1 MSTSSTPHITKVGRR
16 RATVRFGDR
25 KRRFTG
31 IRLLLMRAWLPAGLL
46 ALWWVA
52 SAGSQNL
59 YFPPL
64 ETILTTLREDWFG
77 PAFMMHLVPSILKF
91 ITGFVIASVL
101 GVMFGLLVG
110 MYPLLR
116 SAVDPILQFLRSLPP
131 PVLLPIGLLLFG
143 IGPAMNISIIVAGAI
158 WPTLLNTI
166 DGVRSLDPQQ
176 ADMARCYK
184 LTRFQRIRYVILP
197 NAGPQIFAGLR
208 TTLQMSI
215 ILIVVSEM
223 IASTNGIGFYV
234 LNSQQSFA
242 VPQTWAG
249 TFVLGIL
256 GYLANLIFIRFEARV
271 LQWQTG
277 LRMSTGTGA

>member
-1 MSTSSTPHITKVGRR
+1 MTSSRQVVTVFRGRSI
-16 RATVRFGDR
+16 VRFRGPR
-25 KRRFTG
+25 KYSG
-31 IRLLLMRAWLPAGLL
+31 LRLLLLRTWLPALL
-46 ALWWVA
+46 LGVWWAV
-52 SAGSQNL
+52 SAGSDSL
-59 YFPPL
+59 YFPSL
-64 ETILTTLREDWFG
+64 ETILATLREDWIG
-77 PAFMMHLVPSILKF
+77 PAFMLHLVPSVVKF
-91 ITGFVIASVL
+91 LTGFFLAAVL
-101 GVMFGLLVG
+101 GVVFGLLIG

-143 IGPAMNISIIVAGAI
+143 IGPVMNVSIIVAGAV

-176 ADMARCYK
+176 ADMARSYK
-184 LTRFQRIRYVILP
+184 LTRSQRIRHVILP

-249 TFVLGIL
+249 TFILGIL
-256 GYLANLIFIRFEARV
+256 GYLANLIFIRLEGRV

-277 LRMSTGTGA
+277 LRQSTGTGA

>member
-1 MSTSSTPHITKVGRR
+1 MTSPTQVVTVSRGRSI
-16 RATVRFGDR
+16 VRFRGPR
-25 KRRFTG
+25 KYSGF
-31 IRLLLMRAWLPAGLL
+31 RLLLLRSWLPLILLGAWWAG
-46 ALWWVA
+46 
-52 SAGSQNL
+52 SAGSDSL
-59 YFPPL
+59 YFPSL
-64 ETILTTLREDWFG
+64 ETILATLREDWIG
-77 PAFMMHLVPSILKF
+77 PAFMVHLVPSVVKF
-91 ITGFVIASVL
+91 LIGFVLAAVL
-101 GVMFGLLVG
+101 GVAFGLLIG

-143 IGPAMNISIIVAGAI
+143 IGPVMNVSIIVAGAI

-176 ADMARCYK
+176 ADMARSYK
-184 LTRFQRIRYVILP
+184 LTRSQRIRHVILP

-256 GYLANLIFIRFEARV
+256 GYLANLIFIRIEGRV

-277 LRMSTGTGA
+277 LRLSTGTGA

>member
-1 MSTSSTPHITKVGRR
+1 MTSSTQVVTVSRGRS
-16 RATVRFGDR
+16 TVRFRGMR
-25 KRRFTG
+25 KHSGF
-31 IRLLLMRAWLPAGLL
+31 RLLLLRLWLPLMLL
-46 ALWWVA
+46 GAWW
-52 SAGSQNL
+52 AGSANSDSL
-59 YFPPL
+59 YFPSL
-64 ETILTTLREDWFG
+64 ETILATLGEDWIG
-77 PAFMMHLVPSILKF
+77 PAFLLHLVPSVVKF
-91 ITGFVIASVL
+91 LFGFVLAAML
-101 GVMFGLLVG
+101 GVTFGLLIG

-143 IGPAMNISIIVAGAI
+143 IGPVMNVSIIVAGAI

-176 ADMARCYK
+176 TDMARSYK
-184 LTRFQRIRYVILP
+184 LTRSQRIRHVILP

-256 GYLANLIFIRFEARV
+256 GYLANLIFIRIEGRV

-277 LRMSTGTGA
+277 LRLTTGTGA